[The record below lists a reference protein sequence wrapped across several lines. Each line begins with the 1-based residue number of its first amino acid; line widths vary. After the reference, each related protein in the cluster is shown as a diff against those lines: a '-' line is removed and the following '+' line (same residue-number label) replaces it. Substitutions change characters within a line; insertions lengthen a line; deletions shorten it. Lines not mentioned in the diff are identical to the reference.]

1 MHFQTKN
8 TLKNNNNQTPEKPNP
23 LDHKLLT
30 SYGVCSHS
38 YRLIC
43 FKTKRRSITKLQG
56 PKRTKKRTLEP
67 VIRKEIVILV
77 FEELTSR
84 WKEYSWSHKDDKE
97 WFPNLIRRINTST
110 EKSRLLDYIV
120 CLFLGI
126 FYTVIYNSFL
136 LPYSN
141 HWLGFVLLAKLLWR
155 CIATTASP
163 HLGQRKDVAAAHRVL
178 RQ

>member
-1 MHFQTKN
+1 MHFQTNN
-8 TLKNNNNQTPEKPNP
+8 TLKNNKKTPEKPNP

-43 FKTKRRSITKLQG
+43 FKTKRSSITELRG

-84 WKEYSWSHKDDKE
+84 
-97 WFPNLIRRINTST
+97 
-110 EKSRLLDYIV
+110 
-120 CLFLGI
+120 
-126 FYTVIYNSFL
+126 
-136 LPYSN
+136 
-141 HWLGFVLLAKLLWR
+141 
-155 CIATTASP
+155 
-163 HLGQRKDVAAAHRVL
+163 
-178 RQ
+178 